1 MAQSDSSNHGRCVS
15 QTADRHTGEHVSRRS
30 MLKGSLATASGASLM
45 NWGGLFQSDALAEQV
60 RRDGKRC
67 ILIWLNGGCSQFETF
82 DMKVGRP
89 TGGLYR
95 EISTNLPGTRIC
107 ELMPKMAQRMDKLTV
122 IRSMR
127 TSQIDHPGG
136 IYLMHTGWSQ
146 AANTRFPE
154 IGAIVAKYCGKR
166 DADLPNF
173 VKISSNGDAGSG
185 ILGPRYQPFKLDKDG
200 RLPTFSTSPLPEE
213 KELRRHQLRDF
224 MEQQFAQQHTAEP
237 ARMHRQAYEQA
248 RRLNHVRE
256 AFQLDEEWDKYRE
269 RYGSS
274 KIGRRMMIAA
284 RLVEAGVAF
293 VEVGQSGYDTHADN
307 FEGHKSLVP
316 PMEHAWA
323 ALLDDLEDRGLLE
336 NTLVVWMGEI
346 GRTPRINNR
355 SGRDHYVRSWS
366 TALAGGGVKGGLVYG
381 ASDEDGVD
389 VADKKVTEGDFFAT
403 IYTALGIDPTTEN
416 FSGVRP
422 IPLAP
427 FGHEVVTDILA

>member
-1 MAQSDSSNHGRCVS
+1 MQNFCPG
-15 QTADRHTGEHVSRRS
+15 QEHLSRRTL
-30 MLKGSLATASGASLM
+30 LKGSLATAAGAALM
-45 NWGGLFQSDALAEQV
+45 NWGGLFNSDTFAAEAKKKS
-60 RRDGKRC
+60 KRC

-89 TGGLYR
+89 TGGLFR
-95 EISTNLPGTRIC
+95 ETSTNVAGARIC
-107 ELMPKMAQRMDKLTV
+107 ELMPKIAQRMDKLTV

-136 IYLMHTGWSQ
+136 IYLMHTGWSR

-154 IGAIVAKYCGKR
+154 IGAIVAKYCGNN
-166 DADLPNF
+166 DSDLPNF
-173 VKISSNGDAGSG
+173 VKISSQGNAGSG
-185 ILGPRYQPFKLDKDG
+185 FLGPQYQPFSLGRDG
-200 RLPTFSTSPLPEE
+200 DLPAFSTSPLS
-213 KELRRHQLRDF
+213 KERESQRHSLRDF
-224 MEQQFAQQHTAEP
+224 VEQHYERNHQADP
-237 ARMHRQAYEQA
+237 VRMHRESYDRA
-248 RRLNHVRE
+248 RRLNNVRNV
-256 AFQLDEEWDKYRE
+256 FKLDAVWEKYRE
-269 RYGSS
+269 KYGNS

-323 ALLDDLEDRGLLE
+323 ALLDDLSDRGLLD

-381 ASDEDGVD
+381 ESDQDGYD
-389 VADKKVTEGDFFAT
+389 VKDKKVTEGDFFAT
-403 IYTALGIDPTTEN
+403 VYTALGIDPKTEN
-416 FSGVRP
+416 YSGLRP
-422 IPLAP
+422 VPLAQ
-427 FGHEVVTDILA
+427 FGHRVVRDILV

>member
-1 MAQSDSSNHGRCVS
+1 
-15 QTADRHTGEHVSRRS
+15 
-30 MLKGSLATASGASLM
+30 M
-45 NWGGLFQSDALAEQV
+45 NWGGLFNSDAMADEV
-60 RRDGKRC
+60 RKSNKRC

-89 TGGLYR
+89 TGGVFR
-95 EISTNLPGTRIC
+95 EISTNLPGTRVC

-127 TSQIDHPGG
+127 TTQIDHPGG
-136 IYLMHTGWSQ
+136 IYLMHTGWSR

-154 IGAIVAKYCGKR
+154 IGAIVAKYCGTA
-166 DADLPNF
+166 DSDLPNF
-173 VKISSNGDAGSG
+173 VKVSSNRSAGAG
-185 ILGPRYQPFKLDKDG
+185 ILGPQYQPFNLGRDG
-200 RLPTFSTSPLPEE
+200 GLPNFSTSPLSEE
-213 KELRRHQLRDF
+213 LEARRHGLRDF
-224 MEQQFAQQHTAEP
+224 IENQYARNHRADP
-237 ARMHRQAYEQA
+237 VRMHREAYELA
-248 RRLNHVRE
+248 RRLNNVRDT
-256 AFQLDEEWDKYRE
+256 FKLDAEWEKYHDKY
-269 RYGSS
+269 GNS

-323 ALLDDLEDRGLLE
+323 ALLDDLEERGLLE
-336 NTLVVWMGEI
+336 DTLVVWMGEI

-381 ASDEDGVD
+381 ESDQDGVD
-389 VADKKVTEGDFFAT
+389 VKDKKVTEGDFFAT

-416 FSGVRP
+416 YSGLRP
-422 IPLAP
+422 IPLAQ
-427 FGHEVVTDILA
+427 FGHRVMRDILA

>member
-1 MAQSDSSNHGRCVS
+1 MHNFCP
-15 QTADRHTGEHVSRRS
+15 RHEHLSRRS
-30 MLKGSLATASGASLM
+30 LLKGTLAAAGGGAVM
-45 NWGGLFQSDALAEQV
+45 NWGGLFHSNAMAAEA
-60 RRDGKRC
+60 KKKSKHC

-89 TGGLYR
+89 TGGVFR

-107 ELMPKMAQRMDKLTV
+107 ELMPNMAQRMDKLTV

-136 IYLMHTGWSQ
+136 IYLMHTGWAE
-146 AANTRFPE
+146 AANTQFPE
-154 IGAIVAKYCGKR
+154 IGAIVAKYCGNA
-166 DADLPNF
+166 DSDLPNF
-173 VKISSNGDAGSG
+173 VKVSSNGNAGSG
-185 ILGPRYQPFKLDKDG
+185 ILGPKYQPFKLG
-200 RLPTFSTSPLPEE
+200 REGELPTFSTSPLA
-213 KELRRHQLRDF
+213 KELEARRHGLRDF
-224 MEQQFAQQHTAEP
+224 VEENFADRHQANP
-237 ARMHRQAYEQA
+237 VRMHREAYERA
-248 RRLNHVRE
+248 RRLDNVRNV
-256 AFQLDEEWDKYRE
+256 FDLDDQWEKYRE
-269 RYGSS
+269 KYGNS

-284 RLVEAGVAF
+284 RLVEAGVSF

-336 NTLVVWMGEI
+336 DTLVVWMGEI

-355 SGRDHYVRSWS
+355 CGRDHYVRSWS

-381 ASDEDGVD
+381 QSDEDGVD
-389 VADKKVTEGDFFAT
+389 VKDNKVTEGDFFAT

-416 FSGVRP
+416 YSGVRP
-422 IPLAP
+422 IPLAQ
-427 FGHEVVTDILA
+427 FGHNVVKDILA